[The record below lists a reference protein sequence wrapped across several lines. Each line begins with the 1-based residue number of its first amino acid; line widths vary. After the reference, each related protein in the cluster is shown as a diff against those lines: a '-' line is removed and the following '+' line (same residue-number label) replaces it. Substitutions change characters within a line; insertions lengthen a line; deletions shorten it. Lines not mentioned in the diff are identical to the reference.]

1 MLKRIL
7 LAANRGYPTPN
18 RPFFTSPIHNLF
30 YEKSKKGNYEKNT
43 AEKVS
48 KKQLILDG
56 LKLLKQ
62 EIQMWKEET
71 IEKLKMDPVVIYRPG
86 EIDVAFKF
94 HSESD
99 LKNWVVSAD
108 SDHNEGSSKAAFDI
122 SSAGYGLFHGN
133 VQSIVPKDGR
143 VFRSGYCNIKSLPT
157 RKSFQRDSYH
167 DWTMFNTM
175 VLKVRG
181 DGRSYLINI
190 HTEGYFDV
198 MWHDIYHY
206 VLYTRGGPHWQTT
219 RIPFSKFFLSS
230 KGRIQDRQYP
240 INLLRVTA
248 LGFSVGAKGDTEGPF
263 GLEISYVG
271 LEYDPNHV
279 EEFAYEMY
287 KMPKYMVAT

>member
-1 MLKRIL
+1 MLRRFY
-7 LAANRGYPTPN
+7 N
-18 RPFFTSPIHNLF
+18 FTIPRRHLF
-30 YEKSKKGNYEKNT
+30 YEKSKKGNYEKDT
-43 AEKVS
+43 LAKIS

-56 LKLLKQ
+56 LKQLKE
-62 EIQMWKEET
+62 EIRLWKEET
-71 IEKLKMDPVVIYRPG
+71 VEKLKMDPIVIYRPG

-94 HSESD
+94 D
-99 LKNWVVSAD
+99 TKKDMDKWVTSAD
-108 SDHNEGSSKAAFDI
+108 SDHNEGFSKAQFET
-122 SSAGYGLFHGN
+122 SSSGYGLFHGN

-143 VFRSGYCNIKSLPT
+143 VFRAGYCNIKSLPA
-157 RKSFQRDSYH
+157 KQSFQRESNY
-167 DWTMFNTM
+167 DWSMFNTM

-181 DGRSYLINI
+181 DGRNYLINI

-206 VLYTRGGPHWQTT
+206 ILHTRGGPHWQTT

-240 INLLRVTA
+240 INLQRVTA
-248 LGFSVGAKGDTEGPF
+248 LGFSVGAKGGTDGPF
-263 GLEISYVG
+263 NLEIAYVG

-287 KMPKYMVAT
+287 RMPKYMVAT